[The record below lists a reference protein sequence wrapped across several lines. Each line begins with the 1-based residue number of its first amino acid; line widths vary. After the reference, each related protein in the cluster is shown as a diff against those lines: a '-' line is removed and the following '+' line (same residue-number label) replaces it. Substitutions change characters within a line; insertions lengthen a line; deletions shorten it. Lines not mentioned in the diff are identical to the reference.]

1 MRIAPIRKGLFDLII
16 KGIITGFILS
26 IMIGPV
32 FFLLLETSIR
42 KGVRAALAIDLGV
55 FISDLIYISLAY
67 VFYAEVADLTTGK
80 NSNIFKIAGGVIFII
95 FGLVTLLKK
104 PKNNTEADSVGIA
117 QTKDYVMLALKGF
130 LLNFAN
136 PGVLF
141 YWVGVIALGSK
152 NSSSQDSEYHTLIYI
167 CILLLTFFS
176 VDVLKIV
183 GAKKLR
189 PFITESVLTALNRV
203 TGFIILLTGVY
214 LLIGGIVKSL

>member
-1 MRIAPIRKGLFDLII
+1 
-16 KGIITGFILS
+16 
-26 IMIGPV
+26 MIGPV

-42 KGVRAALAIDLGV
+42 RGVRAALAIDLGV

-80 NSNIFKIAGGVIFII
+80 NSNIFKIAGGVIFIV

-104 PKNNTEADSVGIA
+104 TKPSTETDSVGIA

-152 NSSSQDSEYHTLIYI
+152 NSGSEDAGNHTLLYI
-167 CILLLTFFS
+167 GILLLTFFS
-176 VDVLKIV
+176 VDVLKIL

-189 PFITESVLTALNRV
+189 PFITESVLVALNRV
-203 TGFIILLTGVY
+203 TGLIILLTGVY

>member
-1 MRIAPIRKGLFDLII
+1 MRIAPICERLFDLII

-42 KGVRAALAIDLGV
+42 RGVRAALAIDLGV

-80 NSNIFKIAGGVIFII
+80 NSNIFKIAGGVIFIV

-104 PKNNTEADSVGIA
+104 TKPSTETDSVGIA

-152 NSSSQDSEYHTLIYI
+152 NSGSEDAGNHTLLYI
-167 CILLLTFFS
+167 GILLLTFFS
-176 VDVLKIV
+176 VDVLKIL

-189 PFITESVLTALNRV
+189 PFITESVLVALNRV
-203 TGFIILLTGVY
+203 TGLIILLTGVY